1 MKITIIT
8 GCYNRVATL
17 EGAIKSVMA
26 QDYPEIE
33 YIIVDGA
40 SKDGAVDLIKR
51 YAALTETDG
60 FKQAHPNFTFRYI
73 SEPDHGMYEA
83 LNKGLRMAT
92 GDVIGLVHSDDFLY
106 DEHVLSDV
114 MAEFEQSGA
123 DFVYG
128 DGLFVDVENTD
139 KPVRN
144 WIGGSYS
151 KTKVKL
157 GWLPLHPT
165 CYLRRQAH
173 EKVGLYNEKYK
184 IAADT
189 DFLVRALYEH
199 DLKVVYLKRYI
210 IRMRMGGLSTDNSKR
225 RAMWKEDIEV
235 YSSHGFWATPT
246 KIMKM
251 MWKVPQFVSAKF
263 KSLLS
268 GW

>member
-1 MKITIIT
+1 MNITIIT

-17 EGAIKSVMA
+17 EGAIKSVIE
-26 QDYPEIE
+26 QDYPNIE

-40 SKDGAVDLIKR
+40 SKDGSTDLIKK
-51 YAALTETDG
+51 YAELTGTDDFKREHPG
-60 FKQAHPNFTFRYI
+60 FSFRYI

-83 LNKGLRMAT
+83 LNKGIRMAT

-106 DEHVLSDV
+106 DNHVLTDI
-114 MAEFEQSGA
+114 ATEFERTDA

-128 DGLFVDVENTD
+128 DGLFVDADNTG
-139 KPVRN
+139 KAVRN
-144 WIGGSYS
+144 WIGGRYAQW
-151 KTKVKL
+151 KVRL

-165 CYLRRQAH
+165 CYIRREAH
-173 EKVGLYNEKYK
+173 TRVGLYNEKYK

-189 DFLVRALYEH
+189 DLLVRALYET
-199 DLKVVYLKRYI
+199 DLKVSYLKRYI
-210 IRMRMGGLSTDNSKR
+210 VRMRMGGLSTDSSKR
-225 RAMWKEDIEV
+225 RAMWREDISV

-263 KSLLS
+263 KS
-268 GW
+268 